1 MKEIFDFFQTRVLC
15 LSRRIGTNLPQAANR
30 TKHRSLKKGM
40 LIIMSRVKKLLTYLP
55 EEADG
60 ILVTNYKNQYYLS
73 GFDFMDGFVLITRKK
88 SYLLTDFRYI
98 EAARVETDPGLEVV
112 QMDQNFHDELIREL
126 LRENGVRK
134 LAYEDDTLPC
144 ATKTAYETGMLRDVE
159 LIPSGGAIG
168 KMRIR
173 KDQSEIDAMITAQRI
188 AEQAFE
194 HILGYI
200 TPERTEIDVALEL
213 EFFMRSHGAKAVSF
227 DTIAVSG
234 SASSRPH
241 GVPRNVKLEE
251 GFLTMDYGALY
262 QGYCSDMTRTV
273 CVGRCTDEMRT
284 VYNTVLEAQLTALD
298 AYALGKTGIEL
309 DAVARKVITD
319 AGYGEY
325 FGHGLGH
332 GVGMDIHEAPFVNK
346 KGDVPM
352 EPGHVVTCEP
362 GIYLPGKFG
371 VRIEDMV
378 VFTGDGAVDITHCPK
393 ELIIL

>member
-1 MKEIFDFFQTRVLC
+1 
-15 LSRRIGTNLPQAANR
+15 
-30 TKHRSLKKGM
+30 
-40 LIIMSRVKKLLTYLP
+40 MSRVQKLLTFLP
-55 EEADG
+55 ENADG

-73 GFDFMDGFVLITRKK
+73 GFDFMDGFVLITRQK

-98 EAARVETDPGLEVV
+98 EAAKTETDPDLEVV
-112 QMDQNFHDELIREL
+112 LMDQNFHDDLIRQIL
-126 LRENGVRK
+126 QDNGVRR
-134 LAYEDDTLPC
+134 LCYEDDTLPC
-144 ATKTAYETGMLRDVE
+144 ATKSAYEKSMLAEVQ
-159 LIPSGGAIG
+159 LIPSEGAIG
-168 KMRIR
+168 KMRIH
-173 KDQSEIDAMITAQRI
+173 KDSSEIENMIAAQRI
-188 AEQAFE
+188 AEQAFD
-194 HILGYI
+194 HILGFI
-200 TPERTEIDVALEL
+200 TPERTEIEVALEL
-213 EFFMRSHGAKAVSF
+213 EFFMRSHGAKSTSF

-262 QGYCSDMTRTV
+262 KGYCSDMTRTV
-273 CVGRCTDEMRT
+273 CVGKCTDEMHK

-309 DAVARKVITD
+309 DGVARKVITD

-332 GVGMDIHEAPFVNK
+332 GVGMDIHEAPSVNK
-346 KGDVPM
+346 KGTVPM
-352 EPGHVVTCEP
+352 EVGHVVTCEP

-378 VFTGDGAVDITHCPK
+378 VFTEEGAKDITKCPK
-393 ELIIL
+393 ELIVL

>member
-1 MKEIFDFFQTRVLC
+1 
-15 LSRRIGTNLPQAANR
+15 
-30 TKHRSLKKGM
+30 
-40 LIIMSRVKKLLTYLP
+40 MSRVSKLLTCLP

-73 GFDFMDGFVLITRKK
+73 GFDFMDGYLLITRKK

-98 EAARVETDPGLEVV
+98 EAARAETHPDLEVV
-112 QMDQNFHDELIREL
+112 LMDQNFHDDQIRQII
-126 LRENGVRK
+126 RDNGVQK
-134 LAYEDDTLPC
+134 LCYEDDTLPC
-144 ATKTAYETGMLRDVE
+144 AVKAAYERGMLSGID
-159 LIPSGGAIG
+159 LIPAEGAIG
-168 KMRIR
+168 RLRIH
-173 KDQSEIDAMITAQRI
+173 KEPSEIANMIAAQRI
-188 AEQAFE
+188 AEQAFD

-200 TPERTEIDVALEL
+200 TPERTEIEVALEL
-213 EFFMRSHGAKAVSF
+213 EFFMRSHGAKSTSF

-262 QGYCSDMTRTV
+262 KGYCSDMTRTV
-273 CVGRCTDEMRT
+273 CVGKCTDEMRK

-309 DAVARKVITD
+309 DRVARKVIAD

-352 EPGHVVTCEP
+352 EVGHVVTCEP

-378 VFTGDGAVDITHCPK
+378 VFTDEGPVDITKCPK
-393 ELIIL
+393 DLIVL